1 MIDQKN
7 SNLYTYKTSVLLT
20 GKKQFNFHP
29 ESEKDKAD
37 LNAVVVSSILRK
49 EIIEQCLFERS
60 EAYTVLKM
68 AQEIILQMRIPDLEQ
83 LVL

>member
-1 MIDQKN
+1 MIDQKD

-37 LNAVVVSSILRK
+37 LNAVVVSSLLRK
-49 EIIEQCLFERS
+49 EIIE
-60 EAYTVLKM
+60 
-68 AQEIILQMRIPDLEQ
+68 
-83 LVL
+83 